1 MLNPLLAVHLPLLPS
16 LLRCKPMDAVIVK
29 SFVDKYT
36 GVSYGEGMTAEFET
50 ERAKALS
57 TLGYVKIVETA
68 AKKVVK
74 PIKVVEKAVKVEKT
88 EKKSK
93 KK

>member
-1 MLNPLLAVHLPLLPS
+1 ME
-16 LLRCKPMDAVIVK
+16 AVILK
-29 SFVDKYT
+29 NFVDKNT
-36 GVSYGEGMTAEFET
+36 GVSYSEGMKTEFET

-57 TLGYVKIVETA
+57 TLGYVK
-68 AKKVVK
+68 
-74 PIKVVEKAVKVEKT
+74 VEKAVKVEEVKTPVKVEKT

>member
-1 MLNPLLAVHLPLLPS
+1 ME
-16 LLRCKPMDAVIVK
+16 AVIVK

-57 TLGYVKIVETA
+57 SLGYVKIVETT
-68 AKKVVK
+68 AKKVEK
-74 PIKVVEKAVKVEKT
+74 PIKVEKVEKAVKVEKT
-88 EKKSK
+88 EKKTK

>member
-1 MLNPLLAVHLPLLPS
+1 MKV
-16 LLRCKPMDAVIVK
+16 VVVK
-29 SFVDKYT
+29 NFVDKLT
-36 GVSYGEGMTAEFET
+36 GRAYNEGKKAEFET

-57 TLGYVKIVETA
+57 ALGYVK
-68 AKKVVK
+68 
-74 PIKVVEKAVKVEKT
+74 VEKAVKVEKTETAVKVEEVETPTKVEKT